1 MRVFSEQLAE
11 QLKAGLRA
19 CYLIFGDEPLQK
31 MEALQQIRH
40 IAREQGFTDVIR
52 FSALEDPLP
61 WDDIYANSQ
70 SLSLFASRQIIE
82 IELGEKLP
90 KEWAERIAELQKQL
104 HPDLLLIIL
113 GPRLNSNQSKS
124 AWFTA
129 LDKQGIYIP
138 VALPDARYFP
148 RWMKLRCQQ
157 QNLRVDNDA
166 ITFLCHAFEGNL
178 LAAAQELEKISLLN
192 LSQPLTVSV
201 LQQNITRHNTFDPF
215 KWLDTLLEGKSQR
228 ALRMLAQ
235 LRDEGVEPGMLTW
248 ALAKDI
254 ELLWSLRL
262 AQDAHQ
268 PLAGLLQAAK
278 IWPSRQA
285 LLQQTVQRLSAAQLR
300 DMLRMMSELDRCNRT
315 FDSYS
320 AWQWLQTLSL
330 AFKGSSSLRFTLPQ
344 QL

>member
-40 IAREQGFTDVIR
+40 TARSQGFTDVWR
-52 FSALEDPLP
+52 FSAIEEPLP
-61 WDDIYANSQ
+61 WDDIHACSQ
-70 SLSLFASRQIIE
+70 SLSLFAERQIIE
-82 IELGEKLP
+82 LELGEKFP
-90 KEWAERIAELQKQL
+90 KEWAERISELQKQL

-113 GPRLNSNQSKS
+113 GPKLNSAQSKS
-124 AWFTA
+124 SWFTS

-148 RWMKLRCQQ
+148 RWMKLRSQQ
-157 QNLRVDNDA
+157 CGLRIDNDG

-178 LAAAQELEKISLLN
+178 LAAAQELEKLALLT
-192 LSQPLTVSV
+192 LPQPLSVST
-201 LQQNITRHNTFDPF
+201 LQHNITRHNVFDPF
-215 KWLDTLLEGKSQR
+215 KWLDTLLEGKTQR

-248 ALAKDI
+248 ALAKDL

-262 AQDAHQ
+262 AQDARQ
-268 PLAGLLQAAK
+268 PLTPLMQAAK
-278 IWPSRQA
+278 VWQSRQP
-285 LLQQTVQRLSAAQLR
+285 LLQQAMQRLSATQLR
-300 DMLRMMSELDRCNRT
+300 DMLRMISALDHCNRT
-315 FDSYS
+315 FENSN
-320 AWQWLQTLSL
+320 AWQWLQTLTL
-330 AFKGSSSLRFTLPQ
+330 AFRGNISLRFTLPE

>member
-254 ELLWSLRL
+254 ELPCWKEKVSVHC
-262 AQDAHQ
+262 ACWHNCGMK
-268 PLAGLLQAAK
+268 GLSPA
-278 IWPSRQA
+278 
-285 LLQQTVQRLSAAQLR
+285 
-300 DMLRMMSELDRCNRT
+300 C
-315 FDSYS
+315 
-320 AWQWLQTLSL
+320 
-330 AFKGSSSLRFTLPQ
+330 
-344 QL
+344 